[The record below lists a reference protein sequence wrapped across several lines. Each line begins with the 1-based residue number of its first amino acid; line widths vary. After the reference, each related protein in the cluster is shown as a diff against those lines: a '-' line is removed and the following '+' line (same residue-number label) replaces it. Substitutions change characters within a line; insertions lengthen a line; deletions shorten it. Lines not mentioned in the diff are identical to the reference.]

1 MNVHSFCN
9 CKLLL
14 KLKCSIFVFS
24 KIMTKSQKQQAS
36 LHPNNIHQ
44 KGYNFDE
51 LCAVYPTLQKF
62 VFVNKYSTKTIDFSN
77 QKAVKA
83 INTALLFKYYNITF
97 WDFPDDNLCPPIPGR
112 VDYIH
117 YLADLLTSSG
127 INKNAKIIDVGVGAN
142 CIYPLL
148 GNAVYS
154 WHFLGTDIDEKSLD
168 IADEILKNNKLTE
181 FMVLKQQ
188 VNSTHIFKGILNES
202 DKFSATMCNP
212 PFYKSQEDAMQ
223 ANARKLKGL
232 GNNNHS
238 TRNFS
243 GKQQELWYKG
253 GEKAFIH
260 TYLYESS
267 LFKTQCFWYST
278 LVSKKENIQ
287 GMYDSLQKLGAT
299 EIKTIP
305 MHQGNKVTR
314 IVAWTFLNEDEQK
327 EWNN

>member
-1 MNVHSFCN
+1 MSRSDNSTE
-9 CKLLL
+9 K
-14 KLKCSIFVFS
+14 
-24 KIMTKSQKQQAS
+24 
-36 LHPNNIHQ
+36 LHPNNLHQ
-44 KGYNFDE
+44 KGYQFLE
-51 LCAVYPTLQKF
+51 LCEVYPQLQEF
-62 VFVNKYSTKTIDFSN
+62 VFVNNYGTSTIDFANS
-77 QKAVKA
+77 KAVKA

-117 YLADLLTSSG
+117 YLADLLKSSG
-127 INKNAKIIDVGVGAN
+127 IHENAKIIDVGVGAN

-148 GNAVYS
+148 GNAVYG
-154 WHFLGTDIDEKSLD
+154 WHFLGTDIDKKSLD
-168 IADEILKNNKLTE
+168 RAKKNLKKNKLTE
-181 FMVLKQQ
+181 CILLKQQ
-188 VNSTHIFKGILNES
+188 VDSSQIFKGILNES

-232 GNNNHS
+232 GNNNYS

-260 TYLYESS
+260 TYLYQSS
-267 LFKTQCFWYST
+267 KFKTNCFWYTT
-278 LVSKKENIQ
+278 LVSKKENVQ

-299 EIKTIP
+299 KIKTIP
-305 MHQGNKVTR
+305 MYQGNKVTR
-314 IVAWTFLNEDEQK
+314 IVAWTFLNDDEQK